1 MLYLVK
7 LDKVTS
13 RFQKQ
18 LYLYISTIIRSPG
31 CIIMAYIQFV
41 NLYKV
46 RNIDEFIARI
56 LLSSLVLWNAQ
67 YFLYITIR
75 DTTNKLH
82 L

>member
-1 MLYLVK
+1 
-7 LDKVTS
+7 
-13 RFQKQ
+13 
-18 LYLYISTIIRSPG
+18 
-31 CIIMAYIQFV
+31 MAYIQFV

-46 RNIDEFIARI
+46 RNIDEFIVRI
-56 LLSSLVLWNAQ
+56 LLSSIVLWNAQ